1 MPTQRQLK
9 AAVRRW
15 LIAAALTATAVTTA
29 ATQQAPSLRSFPFE
43 VRYAAGAQRLAAR
56 VLAMATSMDSLPGLP
71 GPWWRDESITISLA
85 PTEAAFQ
92 LLTGGQT
99 PEWGA
104 GVAIP
109 SRGLV
114 VLPAWGS
121 TGRGGPLD
129 YGRVLRHELAH
140 IALHRAM
147 PTRPPRWFDE
157 GYATWVAGELDR
169 SSSWMLRL
177 AFVTGSAPPLDSLSL
192 DWPRGAAEAR
202 LAYLLS
208 ASVIDYLV
216 DESGE
221 FGLTRMLDRW
231 RRGHDFE
238 RALIETYGVDAS
250 ALETQWIRYVKR
262 KYGWTVVVTQ
272 SALFGALAS
281 AIVFSLFF
289 VRKRRDRAR
298 RAALREQELPD
309 APAYWSE
316 AGIEIIAHRGYSAKA
331 PENTIAAFELAL
343 ETGATALE
351 FDLHA
356 TYDGVPVVIHDPT
369 LERTTTGSGEVKRR
383 KWSSLQKLDAGRW
396 KSPEF
401 TGEPLPSLEDVLRA
415 VQGRANRLYIELKSN
430 AFNPKSTARMLDEI
444 ERYGFSDRAIVMSF
458 DWLQLDEVRNQ
469 NARVTL
475 AFLADD
481 PDVYLDAL
489 DRARADRN
497 AIVDCDYKLLLKN
510 PDLVRFARQ
519 VGVDL
524 AVYTVDDVPAAD
536 LLVQQGVRR
545 LTTNEVERL
554 LRWAAGREPGA

>member
-1 MPTQRQLK
+1 LNASLRTLLS
-9 AAVRRW
+9 AAV
-15 LIAAALTATAVTTA
+15 LAAMATTPAQ
-29 ATQQAPSLRSFPFE
+29 TQQVPSLRSFPFE
-43 VRYAAGAQRLAAR
+43 VRYAVGAQRLAAR

-71 GPWWRDESITISLA
+71 GHWWRAEPITISLA

-109 SRGLV
+109 SRGLI

-121 TGRGGPLD
+121 TERGGPLD

-147 PTRPPRWFDE
+147 PTTPPRWFDE
-157 GYATWVAGELDR
+157 GYATWAAGELDR

-221 FGLTRMLDRW
+221 FGISRMLDRW
-231 RRGHDFE
+231 RRGNDFE
-238 RALIETYGVDAS
+238 RAMIETYGVDS
-250 ALETQWIRYVKR
+250 GALETQWIRYVKR
-262 KYGWTVVVTQ
+262 KYGWGVVVTQ

-281 AIVFSLFF
+281 AIVFSLYF

-298 RAALREQELPD
+298 RAALRAQELPD
-309 APAYWSE
+309 APAYWSD

-331 PENTIAAFELAL
+331 PENTITAFELAL
-343 ETGATALE
+343 EAGATALE

-356 TYDGVPVVIHDPT
+356 SYDGIPVVIHDDT
-369 LERTTTGSGEVKRR
+369 LERTTNGSGEVRR
-383 KWSSLQKLDAGRW
+383 RRWSTLQKLDAGRW

-430 AFNPKSTARMLDEI
+430 AFSPKAITRMLDDI
-444 ERYGFSDRAIVMSF
+444 DRYGFSDRAIVMSF

-469 NARVTL
+469 NPRIAL

-497 AIVDCDYKLLLKN
+497 AMVDCNYKLLLKS

-519 VGVDL
+519 VGIEL
-524 AVYTVDDVPAAD
+524 AVYTVDDVTDAD
-536 LLVQQGVRR
+536 LLVRQGVRR